1 MPRHVPM
8 PIPRGLD
15 LRRAQYG
22 GGTTLTTSSHH
33 HNLTA
38 ANIVVDKMNAVPGF
52 LASAA
57 FFTFLRANLVLPP
70 STLNS
75 TSSTPILDAASSQTL
90 PSLRASSSLA
100 TMSSNIDDDI
110 IVHDPLDGVPSL
122 TTTALHAEDDKIKAL
137 KLVADSIAQQRQ
149 IAAQAIIFHPLTLTL
164 YALVLGIVT
173 KWQYTDTSD
182 LGLLGTTLA
191 GVTMACL
198 VAVRA
203 ATAGYVHAAEELN
216 WNFAKNDEGEE
227 DVIIG
232 SRYGDE
238 IIGALILRIERAP
251 HLNGS
256 PRRGKSGKKG
266 GKGVVRAWTTKVR
279 YRGTGVG
286 TEMLEQAV
294 RETRGK
300 LGNSA
305 EVGFA
310 KEHANAKMILPEM
323 FNGEFRR
330 RERRA
335 AGALEAVVGD
345 GRGKRR

>member
-1 MPRHVPM
+1 MPTIYH
-8 PIPRGLD
+8 L
-15 LRRAQYG
+15 A
-22 GGTTLTTSSHH
+22 TTHKKASQTLLTTQ
-33 HNLTA
+33 
-38 ANIVVDKMNAVPGF
+38 PPP
-52 LASAA
+52 A

-75 TSSTPILDAASSQTL
+75 TSSTPILDASSSQTL
-90 PSLRASSSLA
+90 PPLRPSSLA

-110 IVHDPLDGVPSL
+110 TAPNPLDGIPTL
-122 TTTALHAEDDKIKAL
+122 TTTVLDTEDDKIKAL

-164 YALVLGIVT
+164 YALVIGIVT
-173 KWQYTDTSD
+173 KWQYRDTSD
-182 LGLLGTTLA
+182 MGLLGTTLA

-203 ATAGYVHAAEELN
+203 ATAGYLHTAEEFN
-216 WNFAKNDEGEE
+216 WSFARNDEGEE

-232 SRYGDE
+232 SRYGE
-238 IIGALILRIERAP
+238 ELIGALILRIERAP
-251 HLNGS
+251 HSSGS
-256 PRRGKSGKKG
+256 PRKGKSGKKG

-286 TEMLEQAV
+286 TEMLEEAV

-335 AGALEAVVGD
+335 AGALDAMVEGV
-345 GRGKRR
+345 RGKKR

>member
-1 MPRHVPM
+1 MPRHVPVS
-8 PIPRGLD
+8 IPRGSD
-15 LRRAQYG
+15 LRRSQYG
-22 GGTTLTTSSHH
+22 GGTTLNSTT
-33 HNLTA
+33 TA

-75 TSSTPILDAASSQTL
+75 TTSTPILGASFSHNL
-90 PSLRASSSLA
+90 PPLRPSSLA
-100 TMSSNIDDDI
+100 TMSSNIDDDT
-110 IVHDPLDGVPSL
+110 IVPDPLDGVPSL
-122 TTTALHAEDDKIKAL
+122 TTTTLDTQEDKTKAL

-149 IAAQAIIFHPLTLTL
+149 IAAQALIFHPLTLTF
-164 YALVLGIVT
+164 YALIIGIVT

-182 LGLLGTTLA
+182 LGLLVTTLA

-198 VAVRA
+198 VAIRA
-203 ATAGYVHAAEELN
+203 ATAGYLHTAEEFN

-232 SRYGDE
+232 SRYGE
-238 IIGALILRIERAP
+238 ELIGALILRIERAP
-251 HLNGS
+251 HVNGS
-256 PRRGKSGKKG
+256 PRKGKSGKKG
-266 GKGVVRAWTTKVR
+266 GKGVIRAWTTRVR

-286 TEMLEQAV
+286 TEMLEEAV
-294 RETRGK
+294 RVTRAK
-300 LGNSA
+300 FGNSA

-310 KEHANAKMILPEM
+310 KEHANAKMVLPEM

-335 AGALEAVVGD
+335 AGALEAVVEG
-345 GRGKRR
+345 GRGKKR

>member
-1 MPRHVPM
+1 MPRHVHLPL
-8 PIPRGLD
+8 PRE
-15 LRRAQYG
+15 LRRSQYEY
-22 GGTTLTTSSHH
+22 GGTTLTSIT
-33 HNLTA
+33 T

-75 TSSTPILDAASSQTL
+75 TSSTPILYASSSQTL
-90 PSLRASSSLA
+90 PPLRPSSLA
-100 TMSSNIDDDI
+100 TMSSNTDDDI
-110 IVHDPLDGVPSL
+110 IVPNPLDGIPSL
-122 TTTALHAEDDKIKAL
+122 TTTALITEEDKTKAL

-149 IAAQAIIFHPLTLTL
+149 IAAQALIFHPLTLTL
-164 YALVLGIVT
+164 YALIIGIVT
-173 KWQYTDTSD
+173 KWQYKDTSD
-182 LGLLGTTLA
+182 FGLLGTTLA

-203 ATAGYVHAAEELN
+203 ATAGYLHTAEDFN
-216 WNFAKNDEGEE
+216 WDFARNDDGEE

-251 HLNGS
+251 HINGS
-256 PRRGKSGKKG
+256 PKRGKSGKKG
-266 GKGVVRAWTTKVR
+266 GRGVVRAWTTKVR

-286 TEMLEQAV
+286 TEMLEEAV

-335 AGALEAVVGD
+335 AGALEAVLES
-345 GRGKRR
+345 GRGKKR

>member
-1 MPRHVPM
+1 M
-8 PIPRGLD
+8 
-15 LRRAQYG
+15 
-22 GGTTLTTSSHH
+22 
-33 HNLTA
+33 
-38 ANIVVDKMNAVPGF
+38 VVDKMNAFPAF

-57 FFTFLRANLVLPP
+57 FFTSLRANLVLPP

-75 TSSTPILDAASSQTL
+75 TYSTPILDAASSQTL
-90 PSLRASSSLA
+90 PPLRSSSLA

-110 IVHDPLDGVPSL
+110 AVPNPLDGIPSL
-122 TTTALHAEDDKIKAL
+122 TTTVLSAEDDKIKAL

-149 IAAQAIIFHPLTLTL
+149 IAAQAIIFHPLTLAL
-164 YALVLGIVT
+164 YALVIGMVT

-203 ATAGYVHAAEELN
+203 ATAGYLHAAEEFN
-216 WNFAKNDEGEE
+216 WTFAKNEDGEE

-232 SRYGDE
+232 SRYGE
-238 IIGALILRIERAP
+238 ELIGALILRIERAP

-256 PRRGKSGKKG
+256 PKRGKSGKKG
-266 GKGVVRAWTTKVR
+266 GKGVVKAWTTKVR

-286 TEMLEQAV
+286 TEMLEEAV

-300 LGNSA
+300 LGKSA

-335 AGALEAVVGD
+335 AGALEAVAED
-345 GRGKRR
+345 GRAKKR

>member
-1 MPRHVPM
+1 MPRHVPVS
-8 PIPRGLD
+8 IPRGLD
-15 LRRAQYG
+15 LRRSQYG
-22 GGTTLTTSSHH
+22 GGTTLNSTT
-33 HNLTA
+33 TT

-75 TSSTPILDAASSQTL
+75 TTSTPILGASFSHNL
-90 PSLRASSSLA
+90 PQLRPSSLA
-100 TMSSNIDDDI
+100 TMSSNIDDDT
-110 IVHDPLDGVPSL
+110 IVPDPLDGIPSL
-122 TTTALHAEDDKIKAL
+122 TTTTLDTDEDKTKAL

-149 IAAQAIIFHPLTLTL
+149 IAAQALIFHPLALTF
-164 YALVLGIVT
+164 YALIIGIVT
-173 KWQYTDTSD
+173 KWQYTDSSD

-203 ATAGYVHAAEELN
+203 ATAGYLHAAEEFN
-216 WNFAKNDEGEE
+216 WNFAKTDEGEE

-232 SRYGDE
+232 SRYGE
-238 IIGALILRIERAP
+238 ELIGALILRIERAP
-251 HLNGS
+251 HVNGS
-256 PRRGKSGKKG
+256 PRKGKSGKKG
-266 GKGVVRAWTTKVR
+266 GKGVIRAWTTRIR

-286 TEMLEQAV
+286 TEMLEEAV
-294 RETRGK
+294 RVTRAK
-300 LGNSA
+300 FGNSA

-310 KEHANAKMILPEM
+310 KEHANAKMILPEI

-335 AGALEAVVGD
+335 AGALEAVIEG
-345 GRGKRR
+345 GRGKKR

>member
-1 MPRHVPM
+1 MPRHVHLPL
-8 PIPRGLD
+8 PRELR
-15 LRRAQYG
+15 LRRSQYEY
-22 GGTTLTTSSHH
+22 GGTTLNSITT
-33 HNLTA
+33 
-38 ANIVVDKMNAVPGF
+38 ANIVVHKMTAVPGF

-70 STLNS
+70 SSLNS
-75 TSSTPILDAASSQTL
+75 TYSTPILYASSSQTL
-90 PSLRASSSLA
+90 PPLRPSSLA

-110 IVHDPLDGVPSL
+110 TVPNPLEGIPSL
-122 TTTALHAEDDKIKAL
+122 ATTALTTEEDKTKAL
-137 KLVADSIAQQRQ
+137 KLIADSIAQQRQ

-164 YALVLGIVT
+164 YTLIIGIVT

-203 ATAGYVHAAEELN
+203 ATAGYLHTAEEFN
-216 WNFAKNDEGEE
+216 WDFARNDDGEE

-251 HLNGS
+251 HINGS
-256 PRRGKSGKKG
+256 PKRGKSGKKG

-286 TEMLEQAV
+286 TEMLEEAV

-323 FNGEFRR
+323 FNGEFRK

-335 AGALEAVVGD
+335 AGALEAVLESA
-345 GRGKRR
+345 RGKKR